1 MAGHPLFDVAG
12 RTALVSGSSRG
23 IGLALARGLLEAGC
37 VVVLN
42 GRDPDR
48 LDAARRDLEP
58 VASAHGTAVHAV
70 AFDNADPAAV
80 EDGVRLAEQVAGPLD
95 IAVCNT
101 GAQHR
106 RPFLEFEDA
115 DWYRLLDTNL
125 TSTFLVARAAA
136 RRMAERRRGK
146 IVTVCSLQSEVSRPG
161 IAPYAATKGAL
172 KMLTKGMCADLAP
185 YGIQV
190 NGLGPGYFETELTAA
205 LVADEQFSAWVRGRT
220 PAGRW
225 GQVEDLVG
233 TLLFLVSPASD
244 FVNGQVV
251 YVDGGMLSVL

>member
-1 MAGHPLFDVAG
+1 MAGHPLFDIAG
-12 RTALVSGSSRG
+12 TTALVSGSSRG
-23 IGLALARGLLEAGC
+23 IGRALAQGLLEAGC
-37 VVVLN
+37 TVVLN
-42 GRDPDR
+42 GRDPER
-48 LDAARRDLEP
+48 LEATRRELEP
-58 VASAHGTAVHAV
+58 VAEAHDSTVHAV

-80 EDGVRLAEQVAGPLD
+80 EDGVRLAEELAGPLD

-106 RPFLEFEDA
+106 SPFLEFEDA

-125 TSTFLVARAAA
+125 TSTFLVARAVG
-136 RRMAERRRGK
+136 RRMAERRSGK

-190 NGLGPGYFETELTAA
+190 NGIGPGYFETELTAA

-225 GQVEDLVG
+225 GQVADLVG